1 MGKLTLSPHIKQSI
15 YKALVTVNDRAFSLI
30 TVFAI
35 SACITMLDAAFS
47 ISDRM
52 NTLGYAFVALAVLVI
67 STTLSSTCKGSRWL
81 RLFSATICVF
91 LWLFVAQLGGVF
103 TSGVAIYSA
112 VFYAVL
118 FWSKINL
125 LGVFLNARK

>member
-1 MGKLTLSPHIKQSI
+1 MGKLTLSPDIKQSI
-15 YKALVTVNDRAFSLI
+15 YKALVAVNDRAFSLI

-35 SACITMLDAAFS
+35 SACITMLDVAFS
-47 ISDRM
+47 ISDKM
-52 NTLGYAFVALAVLVI
+52 STLGYAFVALAVLVI
-67 STTLSSTCKGSRWL
+67 STTLSSTCKGSRLL

-91 LWLFVAQLGGVF
+91 LWLFVAQLSGVF

-118 FWSKINL
+118 FWSNINL

>member
-35 SACITMLDAAFS
+35 SACITMLDVAFS
-47 ISDRM
+47 ISDKM
-52 NTLGYAFVALAVLVI
+52 NTLGYAFIALAVLVI
-67 STTLSSTCKGSRWL
+67 STTLSSTCKGSRLL

-91 LWLFVAQLGGVF
+91 LWLFVAQLSGVF

-118 FWSKINL
+118 FWSNINL

>member
-35 SACITMLDAAFS
+35 SACITMLDVAFS
-47 ISDRM
+47 ISDKIS
-52 NTLGYAFVALAVLVI
+52 TLGYAFVALAVLVI
-67 STTLSSTCKGSRWL
+67 STTLSSTCKGSRLL

-91 LWLFVAQLGGVF
+91 LWLFVAQLSGVF

-118 FWSKINL
+118 FWSNINL

>member
-1 MGKLTLSPHIKQSI
+1 MGKLTLSPYIKQSI

-35 SACITMLDAAFS
+35 SACITMLDVAFS
-47 ISDRM
+47 ISDKM
-52 NTLGYAFVALAVLVI
+52 NTLGYAFIALAVLVI

-91 LWLFVAQLGGVF
+91 LWLFVAQLSGVF

-118 FWSKINL
+118 FWSNINL

>member
-1 MGKLTLSPHIKQSI
+1 MGKLTLSPYIKQSI
-15 YKALVTVNDRAFSLI
+15 YKALITVNDRAFSLI

-35 SACITMLDAAFS
+35 SACITMLDVAFS
-47 ISDRM
+47 ISDKM
-52 NTLGYAFVALAVLVI
+52 STLGYAFTSLAVLVI
-67 STTLSSTCKGSRWL
+67 STTLSSTCKGSRLL

-91 LWLFVAQLGGVF
+91 LWLFVAQLSGVF

-118 FWSKINL
+118 FWSNINL

>member
-1 MGKLTLSPHIKQSI
+1 MGKLTLSPDIKQSI

-52 NTLGYAFVALAVLVI
+52 NTLGCAFIALAVLVI

-118 FWSKINL
+118 FWSNINL

>member
-1 MGKLTLSPHIKQSI
+1 MGKLTLSPDIKQSI

-47 ISDRM
+47 ISNRM

-81 RLFSATICVF
+81 RLFSAAICVF
-91 LWLFVAQLGGVF
+91 LWLFVAQLSGVF

>member
-1 MGKLTLSPHIKQSI
+1 MGKLTLSPDIKQSI
-15 YKALVTVNDRAFSLI
+15 YKARVTVKDRVFKLI

-35 SACITMLDAAFS
+35 SACITMLDVAFS
-47 ISDRM
+47 ISDKM
-52 NTLGYAFVALAVLVI
+52 STLGYAFIALAVLVI
-67 STTLSSTCKGSRWL
+67 STTLSSTCKGSRLL

-91 LWLFVAQLGGVF
+91 LWLFVAQLSGVF

-118 FWSKINL
+118 FWSNINL